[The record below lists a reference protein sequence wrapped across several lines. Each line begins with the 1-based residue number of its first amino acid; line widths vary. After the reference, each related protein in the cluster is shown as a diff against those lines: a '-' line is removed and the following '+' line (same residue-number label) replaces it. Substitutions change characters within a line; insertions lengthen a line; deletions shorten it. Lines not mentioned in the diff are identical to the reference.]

1 MRLVSKHLG
10 NSKERVPAQWHV
22 MLLSGLSHASVQI
35 AFHIWQRMKNS
46 ACAKIP
52 CVSFLILPSLFLLLL
67 FPKWIGFV
75 LGAILCVS
83 MIKTC
88 ATLNY
93 SETLATVSS
102 LSYWILH
109 CSPLTMIG
117 WPPVFWGILLTLG
130 GTSFLLGVPSF
141 YLRKE
146 PRESLHRQCMWS
158 MLCCYENKHQNMY
171 VMIFYY
177 VFAFGIEFSNFH
189 QNLVRA
195 LHCHDNWGFTS
206 LSTLMIYRLL
216 VVFLYLFLNIL
227 CGYLVVYVSLGF
239 D

>member
-1 MRLVSKHLG
+1 
-10 NSKERVPAQWHV
+10 
-22 MLLSGLSHASVQI
+22 
-35 AFHIWQRMKNS
+35 MKNS
-46 ACAKIP
+46 ACAKIL
-52 CVSFLILPSLFLLLL
+52 CVSFLILPSLFLPLL

-83 MIKTC
+83 
-88 ATLNY
+88 

-117 WPPVFWGILLTLG
+117 WHLYFGGFFWHLVVLHSCWAYLLSTWG
-130 GTSFLLGVPSF
+130 
-141 YLRKE
+141 R
-146 PRESLHRQCMWS
+146 SLVRAFTGSACEACFAAMKISIRTCMSWYFI
-158 MLCCYENKHQNMY
+158 M
-171 VMIFYY
+171 F
-177 VFAFGIEFSNFH
+177 FAFGIELSNFH

-227 CGYLVVYVSLGF
+227 CGYLVVYVSLSL